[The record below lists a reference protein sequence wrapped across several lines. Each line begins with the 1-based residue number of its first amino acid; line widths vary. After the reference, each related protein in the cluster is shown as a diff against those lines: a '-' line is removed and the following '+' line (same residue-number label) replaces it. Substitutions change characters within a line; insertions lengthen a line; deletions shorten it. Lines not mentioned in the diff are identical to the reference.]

1 MKFVSAAVLALLAAV
16 NVDEVS
22 AIANY
27 KPNKAAARHAV
38 KDDDSSSSD
47 SSSDSDSEEDSFV
60 QLNKDFYT
68 AREIGTGPLDKKYER
83 VVPEHFATGAD
94 DLFMKSM
101 IMTYSDE
108 GADCEKDEDGK
119 PTKNCKP
126 NGQFT
131 MTEAAT
137 RAAAAEV
144 LATHKGLKGGAGAE
158 YLKTYFDRTWKHF
171 DVNNEGRI
179 GVEVTPQFM
188 RFLASDQTLNL
199 Q

>member
-16 NVDEVS
+16 NVEEVS
-22 AIANY
+22 AIDTVKESRQAHRIV
-27 KPNKAAARHAV
+27 A
-38 KDDDSSSSD
+38 KDDDSD
-47 SSSDSDSEEDSFV
+47 SSSDSDSSDSDEDTFLMVRGDHYKV
-60 QLNKDFYT
+60 QD
-68 AREIGTGPLDKKYER
+68 IGTGSLDKKYER
-83 VVPEHFATGAD
+83 VPPEHFASGSD

-101 IMTYSDE
+101 IMNYADE
-108 GADCEKDEDGK
+108 GKDCDEEKKD
-119 PTKNCKP
+119 CKP

-158 YLKTYFDRTWKHF
+158 YLKTYFERTWAHF
-171 DVNNEGRI
+171 DVNQEGRI
-179 GVEVTPQFM
+179 GVETIPQFM

-199 Q
+199 

>member
-1 MKFVSAAVLALLAAV
+1 MKYSVLALLGLVVAAEGIKL
-16 NVDEVS
+16 DKYWYEEEE
-22 AIANY
+22 
-27 KPNKAAARHAV
+27 
-38 KDDDSSSSD
+38 
-47 SSSDSDSEEDSFV
+47 EEDHSKEVFE
-60 QLNKDFYT
+60 

-83 VVPEHFATGAD
+83 VVPEHFSAGSD

-101 IMTYSDE
+101 IMNYSDE
-108 GADCEKDEDGK
+108 GKDCDKDSGE
-119 PTKNCKP
+119 CKP

-144 LATHKGLKGGAGAE
+144 LGSHKGLKGAAGSE
-158 YLKTYFDRTWKHF
+158 YLKNYFERTWAHF
-171 DVNNEGRI
+171 DVNKDGRV
-179 GVEVTPQFM
+179 GVEVMPQFM